1 MNAPSFPA
9 EWWQNRP
16 LIFGH
21 RGANRLAPQN
31 TLAAFRKAA
40 DVGADGV
47 ELDVQLS
54 SDGVPVVIHDT
65 TVNATTNGRGRVRE
79 MSLRQLQALDARAG
93 FGAEFAGTRIPTLEE
108 VFAELG
114 DRLLFNIEL
123 KYPITPGLDLE
134 TAVLAVV
141 RRMDMSARVW
151 FSSFKPYALYHM
163 RQIAPDIPCGLL
175 YDFETLGNQLL
186 SFFTPHEAIHP
197 YVKFVTRRM
206 VQHAHRHGQRLV
218 AWTEDNLPHAYK
230 LARWGVDV
238 FISNDP
244 GTLVKVLRGA

>member
-1 MNAPSFPA
+1 MTGTTFPT
-9 EWWQNRP
+9 EWWGHKP

-21 RGANRLAPQN
+21 RGASHAAPQN
-31 TLAAFRKAA
+31 TLPAFRKAA
-40 DVGADGV
+40 EMGADGV

-54 SDGVPVVIHDT
+54 ADGVPIVIHNV
-65 TVNATTNGRGRVRE
+65 TVDATTNGSGRVRE
-79 MSLRQLQALDARAG
+79 MTLHQLKELDARAG
-93 FGAEFAGTRIPTLEE
+93 FGEEYAGTRIPTLEE

-134 TAVLAVV
+134 TAVMEVV
-141 RRMDMSARVW
+141 RRMGMSRRVW

-163 RQIAPDIPCGLL
+163 REIAPDIPCGLL

-197 YVKFVTRRM
+197 YVKFITRRM
-206 VQHAHRHGQRLV
+206 VRHVHRHGQRLV
-218 AWTEDNLPHAYK
+218 AWTEDNLPHARK
-230 LARWGVDV
+230 LAQWGVDV
-238 FISNDP
+238 LISNEPDILV
-244 GTLVKVLRGA
+244 TLL